1 MPMALP
7 VRMVQ
12 LERSDQ
18 REKVENQDQEDLMD
32 QG

>member
-1 MPMALP
+1 MALP